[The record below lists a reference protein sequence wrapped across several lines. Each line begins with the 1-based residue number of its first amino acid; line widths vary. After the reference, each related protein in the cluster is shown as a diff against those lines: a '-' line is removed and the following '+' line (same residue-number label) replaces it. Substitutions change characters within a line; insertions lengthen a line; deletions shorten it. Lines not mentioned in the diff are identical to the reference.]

1 MIQGAHAPCGVGTLY
16 QAQEAPE
23 ILPAIAAI
31 PEHLIQSRRHTDQE
45 YDIIYYLQGGD
56 MWHIVAASYGTG
68 LYGLYS
74 VTASLPLKC

>member
-1 MIQGAHAPCGVGTLY
+1 MIQGGHVACVMDMLY

-31 PEHLIQSRRHTDQE
+31 PEQKYTEYICHNDQE

-56 MWHIVAASYGTG
+56 MLHIM
-68 LYGLYS
+68 
-74 VTASLPLKC
+74 